1 MQTMTLNKLV
11 TLQRREQAYGDSS
24 EYTVISEKT
33 VFCSERTPSLSFRN
47 NAQTAGFQTDKII
60 HLWRRDFEA
69 DTFTHVIVDNVEY
82 RIENIGS
89 SINDLFVKLSLAR
102 GV

>member
-1 MQTMTLNKLV
+1 MQTLTLNKLV

-24 EYTVISEKT
+24 EYTIVSEKT
-33 VFCSERTPSLSFRN
+33 VFGSAGTPSLSFRN
-47 NAQTAGFQTDKII
+47 NAQIAGFQMDKII
-60 HLWRRDFEA
+60 HLWRRDFES

-102 GV
+102 GI

>member
-1 MQTMTLNKLV
+1 M
-11 TLQRREQAYGDSS
+11 
-24 EYTVISEKT
+24 
-33 VFCSERTPSLSFRN
+33 
-47 NAQTAGFQTDKII
+47 AGFQTDKII
-60 HLWRRDFEA
+60 HLWRRDFES

-102 GV
+102 GI

>member
-11 TLQRREQAYGDSS
+11 TLQKREQAYGSS
-24 EYTVISEKT
+24 AEYTVVGEKT
-33 VFCSERTPSLSFRN
+33 AFSSAGTPSLSFRN
-47 NAQTAGFQTDKII
+47 SSLAAGFQTDKII
-60 HLWRRDFEA
+60 HLWRRDFES
-69 DTFTHVIVDNVEY
+69 DTFTHVIIDNAEY

>member
-1 MQTMTLNKLV
+1 MQTMTLNKRAI
-11 TLQRREQAYGDSS
+11 LQKRKQAYGNSS
-24 EYTVISEKT
+24 DFNVISEKT
-33 VFCSERTPSLSFRN
+33 VFCSSSMPSLSFRN
-47 NAQTAGFQTDKII
+47 KSQMAGFQTDKII
-60 HLWRRDFEA
+60 HLWRRDFES
-69 DTFTHVIVDNVEY
+69 DSFTHVIVDNVEY

>member
-11 TLQRREQAYGDSS
+11 TLQKREQAYGDSS
-24 EYTVISEKT
+24 EYTIVSEKT
-33 VFCSERTPSLSFRN
+33 VFGSAGTPSLSFRN
-47 NAQTAGFQTDKII
+47 NAQIAGFQMDKII
-60 HLWRRDFEA
+60 HLWRRDFES

-89 SINDLFVKLSLAR
+89 SINNLFVKLSLAR

>member
-24 EYTVISEKT
+24 EYTIVSEKT
-33 VFCSERTPSLSFRN
+33 VFGSAGTPSLSFRN
-47 NAQTAGFQTDKII
+47 NAQTAGFQMDKII
-60 HLWRRDFEA
+60 HLWRRDFES

>member
-1 MQTMTLNKLV
+1 MNLSETMKFSMYAL
-11 TLQRREQAYGDSS
+11 
-24 EYTVISEKT
+24 
-33 VFCSERTPSLSFRN
+33 
-47 NAQTAGFQTDKII
+47 
-60 HLWRRDFEA
+60 
-69 DTFTHVIVDNVEY
+69 THVIVDNVEY